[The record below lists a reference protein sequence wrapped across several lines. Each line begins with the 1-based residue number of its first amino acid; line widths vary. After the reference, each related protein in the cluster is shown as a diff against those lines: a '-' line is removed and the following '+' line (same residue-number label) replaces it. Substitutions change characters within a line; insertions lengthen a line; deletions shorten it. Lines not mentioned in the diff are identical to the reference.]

1 MKLRTQISL
10 LAALLSAIPV
20 FILGGVAIFN
30 SERTFS
36 KSIDN
41 ALIDTVSEPRLLKEL
56 RGNYFAPIRGL
67 ADSYISI
74 AKYEQDGS
82 LTILRSA
89 GNLSDDEEFPKLSK
103 DQIVKASQGIITI
116 KAEHEFRILA
126 FEGKRNE
133 IYVLAASLE
142 GVKEA
147 VNEVITRTLL
157 AAIAIA
163 LISGVI
169 AWIFVSR
176 IFKPINQIVSAAHA
190 VALGNF
196 NQEIPQAKIGTE
208 FGELTNAV
216 NKMLNSLKQF
226 VSNASHELRTPL
238 TVIRGYSE
246 ILQKPNIDKQ
256 QHDRAISRIETESI
270 RMEKLV
276 KDLLTLT
283 RADEGSIQK
292 FDLLNLTT
300 LIEEYFHD
308 LEIQNP
314 SRQVKVNIGKDL
326 PFYADEDSIR
336 QLFSNIVQNIV
347 RHTPI
352 DSTVEVSAI
361 EKNNSIEIIIDDAG
375 LGIPEN
381 LRNQVFERFSR
392 LDESR
397 SRETGGFGLGMSI
410 IKSIVEKHNGNI
422 NLEDSKFGG
431 LRIRL
436 SFPKIN

>member
-10 LAALLSAIPV
+10 LAALLAAIPV

-30 SERTFS
+30 SERTFN

-74 AKYEQDGS
+74 AKYEEDGS
-82 LTILRSA
+82 LTVLRSA
-89 GNLSDDEEFPKLSK
+89 GRISEEEEFPKLTK

-116 KAEHEFRILA
+116 KADHEFRILA

-133 IYVLAASLE
+133 IYILAASME
-142 GVKEA
+142 GANEA
-147 VNEVITRTLL
+147 VSEVITRTLI
-157 AAIAIA
+157 AALLIA
-163 LISGVI
+163 LISGII
-169 AWIFVSR
+169 AWFFVSR
-176 IFKPINQIVSAAHA
+176 IFKPINQIVDAAHA

-196 NQEIPQAKIGTE
+196 SKEIPNSKAGTE
-208 FGELTNAV
+208 FGELTKAI

-226 VSNASHELRTPL
+226 VSDASHELRTPL

-256 QHDRAISRIETESI
+256 QSERAISRIETESL

-276 KDLLTLT
+276 KGLLALT
-283 RADEGSIQK
+283 KADELTNNR
-292 FDLLNLTT
+292 FNLLNLTS
-300 LIEEYFHD
+300 IVEEYFHD

-314 SRQVKVNIGKDL
+314 SRIVKINIEKEL
-326 PFYADEDSIR
+326 PFYADEDLIR
-336 QLFSNIVQNIV
+336 QLFSNIVQNII
-347 RHTPI
+347 RHTPS
-352 DSTVEVSAI
+352 DSKVEINTVE
-361 EKNNSIEIIIDDAG
+361 KDNSIEIIIDDAG
-375 LGIPEN
+375 PGIHEN

-410 IKSIVEKHNGNI
+410 IKSIVDKHNGTI